1 MIKRYAKVLTVSDAG
16 YHGNREDTS
25 GEALRKTL
33 LDHGYDVVEARI
45 SPDGVDSV
53 STRLIEMAQGFHG
66 LIVTTGGTG
75 FTSRDLTPEATLKVI
90 EREAP
95 GIAEYARSV
104 NPLGMIS
111 RGRCGILQQVLIF
124 NVPGSPKGA
133 TEMLESVIDTIGHAI
148 DLLKDSA
155 SEHPK
160 ESKTTN

>member
-1 MIKRYAKVLTVSDAG
+1 MTKHFAKVLTVSDAG

-25 GEALRKTL
+25 GENLRQL
-33 LDHGYDVVEARI
+33 LCDHNYEVVESRI
-45 SPDGVDSV
+45 SPDGIESV
-53 STRLIEMAQGFHG
+53 SARLLEMADNFHG

-75 FTSRDLTPEATLKVI
+75 FTDRDLTPEATLKVI

-104 NPLGMIS
+104 NKLGMIS
-111 RGRCGILQQVLIF
+111 RGRCGIRGRALIF

-133 TEMLESVIDTIGHAI
+133 REMMEAVIDTIDHAI
-148 DLLKDSA
+148 DLLKDTA

-160 ESKTTN
+160 DA